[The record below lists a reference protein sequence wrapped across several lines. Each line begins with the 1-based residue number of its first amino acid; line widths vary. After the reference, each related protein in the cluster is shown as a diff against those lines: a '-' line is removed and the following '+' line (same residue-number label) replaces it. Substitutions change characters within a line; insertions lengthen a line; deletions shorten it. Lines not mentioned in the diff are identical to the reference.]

1 MFSSMNRNIILILTL
16 VINSCITSTG
26 IEKKQSA
33 VSETGWTK
41 NVGSFNSN
49 NELFFMRKQSEASE
63 VAKQKKSGSMMQES
77 CMASAKESIKP
88 DLISELSKSLV
99 PDSDL
104 NPKQISLI
112 ESSISNVNTSEC
124 KAIAE
129 RDEKIPF
136 SEWRA
141 CDCVFYAKING
152 GKDSLL
158 SKINEL

>member
-1 MFSSMNRNIILILTL
+1 MNRNIILILTL

-33 VSETGWTK
+33 GSETGWTK
-41 NVGSFNSN
+41 SLGSFNSN

-63 VAKQKKSGSMMQES
+63 VAKQKKSGTMMQES
-77 CMASAKESIKP
+77 CMASAKQSIKL
-88 DLISELSKSLV
+88 DFIDELSRALV
-99 PDSDL
+99 PNSDL
-104 NPKQISLI
+104 NPKQVSLI
-112 ESSISNVNTSEC
+112 ESSVSNINTSEC
-124 KAIAE
+124 KATAE

-136 SEWRA
+136 SEWKA

-158 SKINEL
+158 LKINEL